1 MAWIVYNPTT
11 LDIQRIDYSAD
22 EPDAAGLSVAQVSDA
37 VTWLSQ
43 KDSAFRFVGGA
54 AVLVDQ
60 RTLADVKAAKN
71 SAINQARAAAN
82 TSTFTFQ
89 GKQIA
94 VDALSRS
101 DIDAAHGAILML
113 QAMPPGWPGAWKA
126 VDNTYI
132 SIPDVATWGQ
142 FYGAMVATGT
152 ANFNH
157 SQVLKAQLDAA
168 TTIAEV
174 EAVAD
179 W

>member
-1 MAWIVYNPTT
+1 MNQTLYLDNGLLVETSTQPSPSHTFNYTT
-11 LDIQRIDYSAD
+11 KEWEDR
-22 EPDAAGLSVAQVSDA
+22 
-37 VTWLSQ
+37 
-43 KDSAFRFVGGA
+43 
-54 AVLVDQ
+54 

-82 TSTFTFQ
+82 SSTFPFQ

-94 VDALSRS
+94 VDQLSRS
-101 DIDAAHGAILML
+101 DIDATHGAILML
-113 QAMPPGWPGAWKA
+113 QALPPGWPGAWKA
-126 VDNTYI
+126 VDNDFVP
-132 SIPDVATWGQ
+132 IPDVATWGQ

-157 SQVLKAQLDAA
+157 SQALKAQLAA
-168 TTIAEV
+168 ASTLAEV